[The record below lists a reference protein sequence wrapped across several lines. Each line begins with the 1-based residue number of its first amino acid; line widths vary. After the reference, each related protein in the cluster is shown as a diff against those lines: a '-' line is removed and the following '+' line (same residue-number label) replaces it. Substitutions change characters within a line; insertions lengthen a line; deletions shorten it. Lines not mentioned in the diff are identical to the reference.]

1 MLNCN
6 GATKQQNRVGRDDGS
21 ISQKYFVGFNL
32 RMQ

>member
-1 MLNCN
+1 MLKVD

-32 RMQ
+32 RI